1 MTFNSFLQQFS
12 KAPSQTPHGQKASQ
26 ALLFPKVGNSL
37 VEYAL
42 PLAIVGIA
50 VLAGVASLGTNFNQS
65 LPLISNGT
73 FGTGTEAKTIR
84 MRPLGSNPYTQIIQ
98 ITLADGKTIELDN
111 YPTDIKSLVETLGP
125 NGTTE
130 LLVDALRQMAQKLL
144 AKGEITQDQANQLSN
159 LANSGHT
166 LAAFQAF
173 FEDAAAKSGNDSK
186 AFAKIV
192 KPLADHEAANLKYA
206 KDIDPSVLDT
216 FGIKP
221 LTGTFLYDAN
231 GNVVRDTQGN
241 YVTTDQKLGASL
253 YSPEVADF
261 VNTFGKAQQ
270 SGALQDKV
278 VRDLV
283 ISLSQNIY
291 SLGHFSFSVATQV
304 SVPQFQLSPSQ
315 FNQKVSEPINKDS
328 ANICATGGGKDSG
341 VYCPSSKNGR
351 S

>member
-1 MTFNSFLQQFS
+1 
-12 KAPSQTPHGQKASQ
+12 
-26 ALLFPKVGNSL
+26 L

-50 VLAGVASLGTNFNQS
+50 VLVGVASLGTNFSQS

-73 FGTGTEAKTIR
+73 FGTGTDSKTIR
-84 MRPLGSNPYTQIIQ
+84 MRPLGANPYTQIIQ

-125 NGTTE
+125 NGTTD
-130 LLVDALRQMAQKLL
+130 LLVDTLQQLAQKLL

-159 LANSGHT
+159 LANSGHN
-166 LAAFQAF
+166 LARFQAF

-192 KPLADHEAANLKYA
+192 KPLAEHELANIKYA

-221 LTGTFLYDAN
+221 FSASFVYDAN
-231 GNVVRDTQGN
+231 GNVIKDAQGN
-241 YVTTDQKLGASL
+241 YVSTDQTLGPSR

-278 VRDLV
+278 VRNLV
-283 ISLSQNIY
+283 TSLSQNIY
-291 SLGHFSFSVATQV
+291 FLGHTSYGVATQIA
-304 SVPQFQLSPSQ
+304 VPQFQLSPTQ
-315 FNQKVSEPINKDS
+315 FNQKVAEPIHKDS

-341 VYCPSSKNGR
+341 IYCPSSKNGR